1 MSSPIP
7 WLNPYDRRM
16 SSDPADLV
24 AEGNRALADGD
35 WPAARDAFKAA
46 LEDVETAEALAG
58 YGNALWWLGDAG
70 AAVDC
75 LERAYAAFRR
85 QQDPASAAA
94 TAVRLAV
101 HHWASLGNV
110 AASSGWVSRAA
121 RLVEDYGLEP
131 LRGWVLLLEA
141 YGERDSKRAET
152 LARQAQE
159 QARGW
164 GDLDLELCALSQ
176 IGAAV
181 IDQGRIS
188 EGVRYLDEAMAG
200 SLSGEGG
207 SPDTAVFTSC
217 NTIIACTTCA
227 EFERVVQWIRA
238 ADRFTKRFG
247 CPFLYAECRTLY
259 GDVLVAT
266 GDWLQAEEEL
276 AGAIEMTRDALP
288 GVHGQALAALA
299 ELRLAQGR
307 LEEAQRLVSG
317 LEDHPGAV
325 AVIANIQL
333 MQGRAASAES
343 LLRRALG
350 GLDDEERLEVLTLV
364 ELLGQALIE
373 QGKPEAAL
381 ERGRSLADLGSRKD
395 CGVAVARGER
405 LCGRAYAA
413 MSDGERAQAHIN
425 LALATFARLGMVLEA
440 ARTHLLL
447 AQVLRE
453 QSVDAAVDE
462 ARTALAELQ
471 GLGARWDA
479 DAAAALLRELGER
492 TPQVGPREAGHLTR
506 REREVLALLG
516 EGLSN
521 PDIAERLYLS
531 RKTVEHHVARV
542 LAKLGLRSRAEAAA
556 EAVRVLGAAT

>member
-1 MSSPIP
+1 
-7 WLNPYDRRM
+7 M
-16 SSDPADLV
+16 SSDPADPV
-24 AEGNRALADGD
+24 AKGNRALADGD
-35 WPAARDAFKAA
+35 WPGAREAFKAA

-58 YGNALWWLGDAG
+58 YGYALWWLGDAG
-70 AAVDC
+70 AAVDY

-101 HHWASLGNV
+101 HHWASLGNL
-110 AASSGWVSRAA
+110 AASSGWVGRAA

-141 YGERDSKRAET
+141 YGERDSKHAET

-159 QARGW
+159 RAREW
-164 GDLDLELCALSQ
+164 GDADLELCALSQ

-207 SPDTAVFTSC
+207 SPETAVFTSC

-238 ADRFTKRFG
+238 ADRFTRRFG

-266 GDWLQAEEEL
+266 GDWAQAEEEL

-325 AVIANIQL
+325 AVIASIQL
-333 MQGRAASAES
+333 IQGRTAAAET
-343 LLRRALG
+343 LLRRALV
-350 GLDDEERLEVLTLV
+350 GLDEERLEVLSLA

-381 ERGRSLADLGSRKD
+381 ERGHSLADLGSRKD

-413 MSDGERAQAHIN
+413 LSDGERAREHIDV
-425 LALATFARLGMVLEA
+425 ALATFARLGMVLEA

-453 QSVDAAVDE
+453 QSADAAVDE
-462 ARTALAELQ
+462 ARTALAELL

-556 EAVRVLGAAT
+556 EAVRLLSAAT

>member
-1 MSSPIP
+1 
-7 WLNPYDRRM
+7 M
-16 SSDPADLV
+16 SSDPADPV
-24 AEGNRALADGD
+24 AKGNRALADGD
-35 WPAARDAFKAA
+35 WPGAREAFKAA

-58 YGNALWWLGDAG
+58 YGYALWWLGDAG
-70 AAVDC
+70 AAVDY

-101 HHWASLGNV
+101 HHWASLGNL
-110 AASSGWVSRAA
+110 AASSGWVGRAA

-141 YGERDSKRAET
+141 YGERDSKHAET

-159 QARGW
+159 RAREW
-164 GDLDLELCALSQ
+164 GDADLELCALSQ

-207 SPDTAVFTSC
+207 SPETAVFTSC

-238 ADRFTKRFG
+238 ADRFTRRFG

-266 GDWLQAEEEL
+266 GDWAQAEEEL

-325 AVIANIQL
+325 AVIASIQL
-333 MQGRAASAES
+333 IQGRTAAAET
-343 LLRRALG
+343 LLRRALV
-350 GLDDEERLEVLTLV
+350 GLDEERLEVLSLA

-381 ERGRSLADLGSRKD
+381 ERGHSLADLGSRKD

-413 MSDGERAQAHIN
+413 LSDGERAREHIDV
-425 LALATFARLGMVLEA
+425 ALATFARLGMVLEA

-453 QSVDAAVDE
+453 QSADAAVDE
-462 ARTALAELQ
+462 ARTALAELL

-506 REREVLALLG
+506 REREVLGLLG

-556 EAVRVLGAAT
+556 EAVRLLSAAT